1 MRMLN
6 PKPLA
11 VLFLLLAGA
20 AQAGDTTALLDATYA
35 GDAARVAALIKAGA
49 DVNEANQF
57 GATPMSQAAQRGDT
71 EVLRLLLKGGADP
84 DSPNA
89 EGETALMLVARTGNV
104 EAAKLLVKAGA
115 KVDAREKWGGQT
127 ALIWA
132 AAQNQPQ
139 MIAFLVS
146 KGAAVDARSV
156 VRDWPRRMTAEERP
170 KDMNRGGMSGL
181 MFAAREGH
189 VDAARVLLKAGADPD
204 FTDPDGSTAL
214 IVALMNGH
222 WDTAKLLIDSG
233 ADVNMWDLWGQTP
246 LYMAVDMNTLPTG
259 ARIEL
264 PMMDRATGL
273 DIINL
278 LIAKGA
284 NVNARLKLRPPYR
297 MVSQDR
303 LADPAIDYG
312 ATPLLR
318 AAKAADLPVMKA
330 LLAAGALVDLPN
342 GYGHTPLIVA
352 ASATRG
358 RATPT
363 RGGNYNEAQA
373 IEAVKLLLAAGADV
387 NATGYKGDPTRR
399 GETLRCT
406 AYVIIAD
413 CFKGETAMHGA
424 ALRGWMKLAEVLQ
437 QAGADMNA
445 ADSDGKTPLDYA
457 MGRYRLGFLENQP
470 APQLKVAAALRALGA
485 TKETAEA
492 PPLPPG
498 ARPIVVAE
506 VPVVP

>member
-1 MRMLN
+1 MLKLKRL
-6 PKPLA
+6 P
-11 VLFLLLAGA
+11 VLFLMLAA
-20 AQAGDTTALLDATYA
+20 AARAGDSTALLDATYT

-57 GATPMSQAAQRGDT
+57 GATPMSQAALRGDT
-71 EVLRLLLKGGADP
+71 EVLRLLLKGGANP

-132 AAQNQPQ
+132 AAQDQPQ

-146 KGAAVDARSV
+146 KGAEVDAHSV

-189 VDAARVLLKAGADPD
+189 VDAVRTLLKAGANPD

-222 WDTAKLLIDSG
+222 WDTAKLLIDAG
-233 ADVNMWDLWGQTP
+233 ADVNMWDLWGQSP
-246 LYMAVDMNTLPTG
+246 LYMAVDMNTLPTS
-259 ARIEL
+259 ARIDL
-264 PMMDRATGL
+264 PTMDHATGM
-273 DIINL
+273 DIIQL

-284 NVNARLKLRPPYR
+284 NVNVRLKLRPPYR

-318 AAKAADLPVMKA
+318 AAKAADLPAMKV

-352 ASATRG
+352 AGGTRG

-363 RGGNYNEAQA
+363 RGGNYSEAQA
-373 IEAVKLLLAAGADV
+373 IAAVKLLLAAGADV
-387 NATGYKGDPTRR
+387 NAAGYKGDPSRR

-406 AYVIIAD
+406 AYVIIDD
-413 CFKGETAMHGA
+413 CFKGETAIHGA

-437 QAGADMNA
+437 QAGANLDP
-445 ADSDGKTPLDYA
+445 ADADGKTPLDYA

-485 TKETAEA
+485 KKETADA
-492 PPLPPG
+492 PALPPG